1 MKIEIF
7 EMERAQSLWENRVKY
22 NLTESGVH
30 PYTLEKF
37 LRSDEIEKLLS
48 IRLGYGQTNGSE
60 ELREAISRLYP
71 GTDLD
76 NILVTNGSA
85 EANFVTI
92 WQNLE
97 PEDELILMLPN
108 YMQIWGLAR
117 SFGIKVRPFHLKE
130 ELKWGP
136 DLDELKG
143 LISPRTKMIA
153 VCNPNNP
160 TGAVLSESDMKEIVR
175 IAQEADAWIYSDE
188 VYKGAEL
195 DGVETQTFWGFYDKV
210 LVCCGLSKA
219 YALPGLRIGW
229 LVGPKKKIEE
239 AWAYH
244 DYTSISSG
252 ILSNWIASLVLEPE
266 RRKKALDRNRKI
278 LNENLAVLEEWVQ
291 KHKPLFEL
299 IPPRAGGVAFL
310 RYNMKINSTEF
321 ADKLLKEKS
330 VFIVAGDFF
339 GMDHYIRIGIGT
351 EKDYFKAG
359 LSLIDETLEEIS
371 GKSSF

>member
-30 PYTLEKF
+30 PYTLEEF
-37 LRSDEIEKLLS
+37 LKSDEIEKLLS
-48 IRLGYGQTNGSE
+48 LRLGYGQTNGSE

-85 EANFVTI
+85 EANFITI

-97 PEDELILMLPN
+97 PGDELILMLPN

-117 SFGIKVRPFHLKE
+117 SLGVKVRPFHLKE
-130 ELKWGP
+130 EFGWRP
-136 DLDELKG
+136 DLEELKG
-143 LISPRTKMIA
+143 LISARTKMIA

-160 TGAVLSESDMKEIVR
+160 TGAVLNESEMKEIVHL
-175 IAQEADAWIYSDE
+175 AQKADVWIYADE
-188 VYKGAEL
+188 VYRGAEL
-195 DGVETQTFWGFYDKV
+195 DGVETQTFWGLYDKV
-210 LVCCGLSKA
+210 LISCGLSKA
-219 YALPGLRIGW
+219 YALQGLRIGW

-244 DYTSISSG
+244 DYTTISSG
-252 ILSNWIASLVLEPE
+252 VLSNWLASLALEPE

-278 LNENLAVLEEWVQ
+278 LNENLATLKEWVK
-291 KHKPLFEL
+291 KHEPLFKL
-299 IPPRAGGVAFL
+299 IPPRAGGVAFPG
-310 RYNMKINSTEF
+310 YKMKINSTEL

-330 VFIVAGDFF
+330 VFVVAGDFF
-339 GMDHYIRIGIGT
+339 RMDHHIRLGIGA
-351 EKDYFKAG
+351 ERDYFKAG
-359 LSLIDETLEEIS
+359 LRLIDETLNDI
-371 GKSSF
+371 KSQP